1 MDWTQIIIALLTVVG
16 TVTGSVLVY
25 KGQIKQLEA
34 SQKASQ
40 KEQLGELKKELTS
53 KLDEHRKEY
62 LEGIADVKNSI
73 ENTNAKMTD
82 LKSEYQTSIA
92 TINLSLSNLTK
103 QVEKHNSVVER
114 TYVVEKD
121 VAVLKNKESV
131 SEHRLED
138 LERRVG
144 DKK

>member
-114 TYVVEKD
+114 TYVVETD
-121 VAVLKNKESV
+121 VAVLKNRESV
-131 SEHRLED
+131 SEHRIED
-138 LERRVG
+138 LERKVG
-144 DKK
+144 DKQ